1 MMRVAA
7 LLCLA
12 GAALG
17 QANSSCGPQRPSP
30 VPDCD
35 KGDFGSC
42 GNACCVVDVTITGPA
57 TPTEVYITVKGFLQ
71 SGGGDGLYAYSTGP
85 DAAGHNPSDDL
96 RPYNVSWQYIMQ
108 GTHKTSGG
116 YVDRLDFNFQPTADN
131 GTVVRVGSRSG
142 IHGALGDNG
151 QNYKS
156 IAWIVNTIVGP
167 QKQVAIVHGCGK
179 K

>member
-1 MMRVAA
+1 MMRAAA
-7 LLCLA
+7 LLSLA

-17 QANSSCGPQRPSP
+17 QAKSSCGPQSPSP
-30 VPDCD
+30 VSDCD
-35 KGDFGSC
+35 KVDLGSC
-42 GNACCVVDVTITGPA
+42 GNACCVVDVTVAGAQGQRRPGA
-57 TPTEVYITVKGFLQ
+57 
-71 SGGGDGLYAYSTGP
+71 AHGP

-156 IAWIVNTIVGP
+156 IAWMVNAAVGAE
-167 QKQVAIVHGCGK
+167 KQVAIVHGCGK